1 MQLVLP
7 FTIAPRYTFDSLVAH
22 EGIEG
27 ALSTLR
33 KILSSGD
40 RPLPHI
46 LLYGPAGTGKT
57 HILNAV
63 AESLREKS
71 GRQESVRVIAPEGD
85 PVRFPG
91 LEDLISEE
99 GAVNSLIAV
108 IVDDLHL
115 MDTEA
120 ASLLWTLSNKLTRTG
135 APLLMASRSTPDE
148 LFENDE
154 HLRSRILSGLVLQ
167 LEPPEDVVRMLILDK
182 MARDKKRPDFSRSR
196 GLFGYEKIKER
207 QRVGKAGGNFGRNL
221 APTQAKNNCAAGQ
234 IVGERGNSVN
244 RQDAGPAGLHA
255 SSRRFSMSLER
266 AAFLFAF
273 TGRA

>member
-1 MQLVLP
+1 MQLVPP
-7 FTIAPRYTFDSLVAH
+7 FTIAPRYTFDSLVSH

-71 GRQESVRVIAPEGD
+71 GRQESVRVIASESD

-91 LEDLISEE
+91 LEDLISQE
-99 GAVNSLIAV
+99 GVVNSLIAV

-182 MARDKKRPDFSRSR
+182 MARDKNVRISREVAGYLVTRKSRNVKELEKLVEILDETSLRLKRRITVP
-196 GLFGYEKIKER
+196 LVKLLEKE
-207 QRVGKAGGNFGRNL
+207 GTL
-221 APTQAKNNCAAGQ
+221 
-234 IVGERGNSVN
+234 
-244 RQDAGPAGLHA
+244 
-255 SSRRFSMSLER
+255 
-266 AAFLFAF
+266 
-273 TGRA
+273 